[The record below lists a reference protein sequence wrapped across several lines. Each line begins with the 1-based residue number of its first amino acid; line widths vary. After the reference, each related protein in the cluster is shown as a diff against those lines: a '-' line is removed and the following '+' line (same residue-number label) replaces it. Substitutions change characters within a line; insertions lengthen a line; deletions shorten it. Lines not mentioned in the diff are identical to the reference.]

1 MLLAV
6 VSRHVHWPGP
16 LPLHVVEFRPSTP
29 AAALTGAAIT
39 ELLVKVARGNRDA
52 FSDLYDAL
60 SGPVFGLVRRIL
72 RDRGMSEEV
81 TQEVFVEAWRNAPR
95 FDPSRGSGAG
105 WILTMAHRRAVDRV
119 RSEQSARDRIARL
132 VPSQTERPH
141 DAVEESAIRMAEMGA
156 IRAALATLSDA
167 QRQAI
172 ELAYYGGLTQAQI
185 AEALAI
191 PVGTIK
197 TRIRDGMLKLREQLE
212 SVR

>member
-1 MLLAV
+1 MV
-6 VSRHVHWPGP
+6 ESRPA
-16 LPLHVVEFRPSTP
+16 TP
-29 AAALTGAAIT
+29 ATAVTGTAIT

-52 FSDLYDAL
+52 FADLYEAV
-60 SGPVFGLVRRIL
+60 SGPVFGLIRRIL

-81 TQEVFVEAWRNAPR
+81 TQEVFVEVWRNAPR

-132 VPSQTERPH
+132 VPSQTDRPRD
-141 DAVEESAIRMAEMGA
+141 DAEESAIRATEMAA
-156 IRAALATLSDA
+156 VRAALTTLSDA

-172 ELAYYGGLTQAQI
+172 ELAYYGGLTQTQI
-185 AEALAI
+185 AEALVV

-197 TRIRDGMLKLREQLE
+197 TRVRDGMLRLRENLE
-212 SVR
+212 GLR